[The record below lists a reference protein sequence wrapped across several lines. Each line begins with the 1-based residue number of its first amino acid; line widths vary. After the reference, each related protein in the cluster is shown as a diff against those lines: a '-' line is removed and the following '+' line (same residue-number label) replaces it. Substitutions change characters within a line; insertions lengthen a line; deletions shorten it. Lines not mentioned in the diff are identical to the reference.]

1 MITGKIYKNKLSTFD
16 DSSHFNHTT
25 IDTKQIMRAKSQPG
39 LNFSTTYLKP

>member
-25 IDTKQIMRAKSQPG
+25 IDTKQLMRAKSQPG
-39 LNFSTTYLKP
+39 FNFSSSCMKP